1 MTIGVLLVDDEPLIR
16 AGLRAI
22 VDGEDDLSVVGEAA
36 DGAEVP
42 GLVARLRPAVVLMDV
57 RMPAVDGIRAT
68 THLLSTVDKPPKVI
82 VVTTFE
88 NDDYV
93 YDALRAGASGFLLK
107 RTRPEEIVSAIRTV
121 VAGDSLLFPA
131 AIRRLAAAH
140 APASGDAL
148 ASAGLTEREREVL
161 RLMAAGLSNVEI
173 AGELYLGIQTVKTH
187 VGNVLAKLG
196 ARDRTQAVVRAYDSG
211 FVTPAG
217 CRARRPWHHGP
228 SGRHVRIRG
237 CFGQPGCRAGHADA
251 TRPAWGRPP
260 FSTLPVGTDNS
271 ALRASWQGQAKSV
284 PGSRAHRPE

>member
-1 MTIGVLLVDDEPLIR
+1 MSVSVLLVDDEQLIR

-22 VDGEDDLSVVGEAA
+22 VGSEPDLEVVGEAA

-42 GLVARLRPAVVLMDV
+42 GLVSRLRPDVVLMDV

-68 THLLSTVDKPPKVI
+68 THLMSTVDDPPKVI

-107 RTRPEEIVSAIRTV
+107 RARPEEIIAAIRTV

-131 AIRRLAAAH
+131 AIRRLAAEH
-140 APASGDAL
+140 SGGGTRDGL
-148 ASAGLTEREREVL
+148 AAAGLTEREREVL
-161 RLMAAGLSNVEI
+161 KLVAGGLSNVEI

-196 ARDRTQAVVRAYDSG
+196 ARDRTQAVIRAYESG
-211 FVTPAG
+211 FVTPG
-217 CRARRPWHHGP
+217 
-228 SGRHVRIRG
+228 
-237 CFGQPGCRAGHADA
+237 
-251 TRPAWGRPP
+251 
-260 FSTLPVGTDNS
+260 
-271 ALRASWQGQAKSV
+271 
-284 PGSRAHRPE
+284 